1 MNGWRLMEQ
10 EQKLLIGSWIQAL
23 GTVIAAI
30 SSTPS
35 IPKMDEYSKSLDI
48 IGNILQATGN
58 ALEADGEEPQ
68 SYGRIGNQIQTI
80 GNLTVIFG
88 LYLNEDDL
96 SMPSEKFFISGNLFQ
111 AIGGVVSLGDEFGGG
126 YNFYAVNGNLLSATG
141 NSLQALGGAKKL
153 KQAEEFN
160 SEAIIITG
168 SWIQAIGSILIAIGI
183 SKEQEGKEKYGM
195 PSS

>member
-1 MNGWRLMEQ
+1 MEQ
-10 EQKLLIGSWIQAL
+10 KQKLLIGSWIQAL

-35 IPKMDEYSKSLDI
+35 IPKMDEYSKSLDF
-48 IGNILQATGN
+48 IGNTLQATGN

-68 SYGRIGNQIQTI
+68 SYGRIGNQIQAI
-80 GNLTVIFG
+80 GNLTVISG
-88 LYLNEDDL
+88 LYLNEENL
-96 SMPSEKFFISGNLFQ
+96 SIPSEKFFISGNLFQ
-111 AIGGVVSLGDEFGGG
+111 ALGGVVSLGSEFGGG

-141 NSLQALGGAKKL
+141 NSLQALGGAKK
-153 KQAEEFN
+153 KAGEIN
-160 SEAIIITG
+160 SEAIITIG

-195 PSS
+195 PPSY